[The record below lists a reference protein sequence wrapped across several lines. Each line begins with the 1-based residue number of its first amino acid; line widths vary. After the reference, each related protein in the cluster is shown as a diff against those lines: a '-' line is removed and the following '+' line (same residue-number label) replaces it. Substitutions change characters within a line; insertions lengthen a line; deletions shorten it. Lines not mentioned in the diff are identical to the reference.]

1 MTELLIKRA
10 KKGDADAFCQL
21 MEMQMQSMYKIAWS
35 YLENEDDVADAVQD
49 TICICFEKITSLKFN
64 RYFKTWLIRI
74 LINECKDLLA
84 KRKKVVYTDILPEVP
99 FHESNFTMIEWE
111 EMLKGLD
118 EKYRVILV
126 LYYMEELQVKE
137 IAEILDMKENTVKS
151 RLMRGRQKLLENF
164 K

>member
-1 MTELLIKRA
+1 
-10 KKGDADAFCQL
+10 
-21 MEMQMQSMYKIAWS
+21 
-35 YLENEDDVADAVQD
+35 
-49 TICICFEKITSLKFN
+49 
-64 RYFKTWLIRI
+64 
-74 LINECKDLLA
+74 
-84 KRKKVVYTDILPEVP
+84 
-99 FHESNFTMIEWE
+99 MIEWE

>member
-84 KRKKVVYTDILPEVP
+84 KRKKLYTQTYYRKCLFTNRIL
-99 FHESNFTMIEWE
+99 
-111 EMLKGLD
+111 
-118 EKYRVILV
+118 R
-126 LYYMEELQVKE
+126 
-137 IAEILDMKENTVKS
+137 
-151 RLMRGRQKLLENF
+151 
-164 K
+164 

>member
-1 MTELLIKRA
+1 
-10 KKGDADAFCQL
+10 
-21 MEMQMQSMYKIAWS
+21 
-35 YLENEDDVADAVQD
+35 
-49 TICICFEKITSLKFN
+49 
-64 RYFKTWLIRI
+64 
-74 LINECKDLLA
+74 
-84 KRKKVVYTDILPEVP
+84 
-99 FHESNFTMIEWE
+99 MIEWE

-118 EKYRVILV
+118 EKYRTILI